1 MALQRFVETY
11 SFDSDTYN
19 KIVESHKITESEI
32 ASIKGQRL
40 SESTKRLLE
49 DNSVL
54 AEKTVWRFPVA
65 RYDNINLNNRKYEKR
80 LWDRVIKEQQD
91 IYKGGAG
98 LKKHPDNDKDGEIE
112 EQVVVWLNMGLNEAE
127 KIVWAECVLV
137 GDEGRH
143 IEEILECG
151 GRCGFSSSGFGE
163 LDESDHSTVRWDS
176 YMLERVADT
185 VLNPSQKVYGN
196 STMKI
201 KKETVELPK
210 GEHTAAPEQVEY
222 DKDAMNNNKN
232 DFPPEYLGKKQ
243 ESTMPEAKIKQPI
256 SKNDAED
263 DRTDAIARDHM
274 NKYGDKK
281 ICDKCH
287 KYIIDGKC
295 ECKKQE
301 SMMPEVRMSARELR
315 KFSEDVLG
323 WMEKVPQDDL
333 QEKLNELE
341 AIRSYFSPGVHP
353 DLLATVESQIA
364 ETQKAI
370 DDAVKEHT
378 KISTTFG
385 VKKVEELK
393 EGIKNLAVDVKLYE
407 RDAADWREIAEG
419 LQEKNKMLMS
429 VISSRPTAET
439 YKEMLIQ
446 MKAIKDE
453 SVQKEASFAEYAES
467 LKAKIVEHQK
477 YEETIISELEK
488 MNDENTKIKEYSGK
502 LKEYGL
508 KMRERVLQ
516 YRKEQ
521 KRYDE
526 EIQSAAIEESTVR
539 FRPNGHAVD
548 NFAGFNESD
557 DVQDYYE
564 DLEMR
569 YGKDVADFKEEIIGC
584 KTLKEAMIKF
594 NKIFASIGAKKT
606 QRVSEALDPEERRK
620 IIESTSGVQIKKH
633 SNFENRLPPGWL

>member
-19 KIVESHKITESEI
+19 KIVGSHKITESEI

-112 EQVVVWLNMGLNEAE
+112 EQVIVWLNMGLNEAE
-127 KIVWAECVLV
+127 KIVWAECVFV

-151 GRCGFSSSGFGE
+151 GHCGFSSSGFGE

-196 STMKI
+196 GSMKI

-243 ESTMPEAKIKQPI
+243 ESTM
-256 SKNDAED
+256 AEV
-263 DRTDAIARDHM
+263 
-274 NKYGDKK
+274 K
-281 ICDKCH
+281 
-287 KYIIDGKC
+287 
-295 ECKKQE
+295 
-301 SMMPEVRMSARELR
+301 MSARELR

-508 KMRERVLQ
+508 KMRERALQ

-526 EIQSAAIEESTVR
+526 EIRSAAIEESTVR

-606 QRVSEALDPEERRK
+606 QKVSEALDPEERRK
-620 IIESTSGVQIKKH
+620 LIESTSGVQIKKH